1 MNLTYS
7 LLYIAWKGAL
17 SLVNHVRAFR
27 EQFDLTQEQLANQLG
42 VSRQTIISIE
52 SGRYNPSLI
61 LAYKIATVFGKTIE
75 NVFDFSEVEGEKQH
89 E

>member
-1 MNLTYS
+1 MKNRV
-7 LLYIAWKGAL
+7 KE
-17 SLVNHVRAFR
+17 FR
-27 EQFDLTQEQLANQLG
+27 EMQNMTQEQLAKQMG

-61 LAYKIATVFGKTIE
+61 LAYKLAKCFKSTIE
-75 NVFDFSEVEGEKQH
+75 SVFIFSGLEGEIVD

>member
-1 MNLTYS
+1 MN
-7 LLYIAWKGAL
+7 
-17 SLVNHVRAFR
+17 NHVRAFR
-27 EQFDLTQEQLANQLG
+27 EQLDLTQEQLAIQLG

-75 NVFDFSEVEGEKQH
+75 NVFDFSEVKGEREH

>member
-1 MNLTYS
+1 MFNY
-7 LLYIAWKGAL
+7 
-17 SLVNHVRAFR
+17 VRSFR
-27 EQFDLTQEQLANQLG
+27 EQLDLTQEQLANQLG

-75 NVFDFSEVEGEKQH
+75 NVFDFSEVEGEK
-89 E
+89 